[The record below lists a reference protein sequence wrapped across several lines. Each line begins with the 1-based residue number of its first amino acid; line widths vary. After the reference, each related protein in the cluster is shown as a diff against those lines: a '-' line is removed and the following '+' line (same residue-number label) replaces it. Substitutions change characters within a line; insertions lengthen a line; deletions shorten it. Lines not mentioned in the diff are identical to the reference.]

1 MLRLPFLRAK
11 RTTPPLR
18 LFLFATPVATVTT
31 VATVATV
38 IAFATVAALATLAAF
53 ASAPLF
59 FTTARAQD
67 FSSGRSPS
75 GSSPSSGSD
84 SQAITNAYRAAEDRL
99 ASGAPGSAGGA
110 NGANVAATTSTA
122 PPATTLQTGTPT
134 NPEGDAIGV
143 TSRGL
148 ALNGTPWTPVMGE
161 FHYARYPEGE
171 WRDELLKMK
180 SGGIDIVATYVFWI
194 HHEEIEGAFD
204 WSGRRDLRRF
214 VETCKELE
222 LKVIVRCGPWC
233 HGEVRN
239 GGLPDWL
246 LASGCR
252 VRSDDP
258 AYMEKARVLYT
269 QIAAQLKGLLWKDG
283 GPVVGIQLENEYR
296 GPAEHLLALKRM
308 AIDAGIDVPL
318 YTRTGWPALT
328 SPMPPGEILPLFGV
342 YAEGFW
348 DREMTPMPGN
358 YWAGFRFS
366 TLRSDNN
373 IANEALGRGGVTD
386 EPDTESHPYLT
397 CEIGGGMMSSYH
409 RRILNDPRDIES
421 TTIVKLGSGGVSP
434 GYYMYHGGENPDGLL
449 TTLEENQSAPTT
461 NWNDLPVKNYDFQA
475 PLGAAGQFRPHF
487 HRLRRLHL
495 FVHDFGYLLPGM
507 PVTLPERRPQGKDDT
522 RTLRWSV
529 RSDGHSGFI
538 FVNNYQRLQPMPAR
552 EGVQFELNLAR
563 DPLNPNPKAGP
574 TKIPAAPLDVPADS
588 AFILP
593 FNMTL
598 GYGVELAYAT
608 AQPLCLVESFDGKM
622 RNFFFAEIPG
632 IVPELAITDNTIDG
646 VADAGGRQRKA
657 DGLIRITSLKP
668 SQKPALSLR
677 SRNGHGIRIIVLSHA
692 DSLNLYKLEWGDED
706 CVILSPAPVTIAPD
720 QTLTVHT
727 ENAEPVKL
735 KIHPSFPQLFPK
747 KKGFLRQAGQFIAW
761 IFREP
766 GREGSIFETLTLPSD
781 QAAAAGAAY
790 LKNEHTAA
798 RAKKIR
804 AAGPAREI
812 PLGRAPKPVPAAP
825 TDADFAQAAIWE
837 IELPAPPAPRATT
850 NVTTTAAAN
859 ATTTAAANVTATA
872 AANVTAAAGGPLLRL
887 HYAGDVARVHLG
899 EKLIMDD
906 FYNGQPLDLPLARYQ
921 QELAAGAKLT
931 VSILPLRKDSPVY
944 MADAARPRF
953 GKKAATAELIRAELV
968 QRHTHT
974 LIVKDTDD
982 ADKDADDKDT
992 GK

>member
-1 MLRLPFLRAK
+1 MPSLRFSPRFFPAV
-11 RTTPPLR
+11 P
-18 LFLFATPVATVTT
+18 
-31 VATVATV
+31 
-38 IAFATVAALATLAAF
+38 ALVAF
-53 ASAPLF
+53 ASSSLF
-59 FTTARAQD
+59 FACARAQD
-67 FSSGRSPS
+67 FSSGRSGS
-75 GSSPSSGSD
+75 GSSPSSGSG
-84 SQAITNAYRAAEDRL
+84 SQAITDAYQAAEDRL
-99 ASGAPGSAGGA
+99 ASGAAGGGA
-110 NGANVAATTSTA
+110 GAAGANVARTTSAT
-122 PPATTLQTGTPT
+122 PPATVLQTNAAAATT
-134 NPEGDAIGV
+134 PEGEAIGV

-148 ALNGTPWTPVMGE
+148 TLNGAPWTPVMGE
-161 FHYARYPEGE
+161 FHYARYPENE

-194 HHEEIEGAFD
+194 HHEEIEGEFD

-214 VETCKELE
+214 IETCKELD

-283 GPVVGIQLENEYR
+283 GPVAGIQLENEYR

-366 TLRSDNN
+366 TLRSDSN
-373 IANEALGRGGVTD
+373 IANEALGRDGVTD
-386 EPDTESHPYLT
+386 EPGTESHPYLT

-409 RRILNDPRDIES
+409 RRILSDPRDIES

-434 GYYMYHGGENPDGLL
+434 GYYMYHGGENPDGRL

-475 PLGAAGQFRPHF
+475 PLGAAGQFRPQF
-487 HRLRRLHL
+487 HLLRRLHL

-522 RTLRWSV
+522 RTLRWSA

-574 TKIPAAPLDVPADS
+574 TKIPAAPFDVPADS

-593 FNMTL
+593 FNLAL

-608 AQPLCLVESFDGKM
+608 VQPLCMVESFDGKM

-646 VADAGGRQRKA
+646 VSNAGGRQRKA
-657 DGLIRITSLKP
+657 DGLIRIVGIQP

-677 SRNGHGIRIIVLSHA
+677 SRSGHGIRIIVLSHA

-706 CVILSPAPVTIAPD
+706 CVFLSPGPVTIAPD
-720 QTLTVHT
+720 QTLAVHT
-727 ENAEPVKL
+727 ESAEPVKL

-747 KKGFLRQAGQFIAW
+747 RKGVLRKAGQFVAW

-766 GREGSIFETLTLPSD
+766 GKEGSIFETLTLPSD
-781 QAAAAGAAY
+781 QAVDGKPAR
-790 LKNEHTAA
+790 LAA

-804 AAGPAREI
+804 DAGPAREI
-812 PLGRAPKPVPAAP
+812 APGNAPKPVPAAP
-825 TDADFAQAAIWE
+825 TDADFAQAAVWE
-837 IELPAPPAPRATT
+837 IELPPASAL
-850 NVTTTAAAN
+850 
-859 ATTTAAANVTATA
+859 
-872 AANVTAAAGGPLLRL
+872 AAAGTAPLLRL
-887 HYAGDVARVHLG
+887 HYTGDVARIHLG
-899 EKLIMDD
+899 GKLIMDD
-906 FYNGQPLDLPLARYQ
+906 FYNGQPLDLALARYQ
-921 QELAAGAKLT
+921 QELASGAKLT

-944 MADAARPRF
+944 MADSAQPRF
-953 GKKAATAELIRAELV
+953 GKKDAVAELSRVEFV

-974 LIVKDTDD
+974 LAVKDSDDDD
-982 ADKDADDKDT
+982 ADDADDNKT
-992 GK
+992 GKTEDKKTRR

>member
-1 MLRLPFLRAK
+1 M
-11 RTTPPLR
+11 PPPR
-18 LFLFATPVATVTT
+18 LFP
-31 VATVATV
+31 
-38 IAFATVAALATLAAF
+38 IAALAAF
-53 ASAPLF
+53 ASSSLF
-59 FTTARAQD
+59 FAFARAQD
-67 FSSGRSPS
+67 FSSGRSSS
-75 GSSPSSGSD
+75 GSAPSSGSD
-84 SQAITNAYRAAEDRL
+84 SQAITDAYRAAEDRL
-99 ASGAPGSAGGA
+99 ASGAPGAGGA
-110 NGANVAATTSTA
+110 SGANVTATTSAT

-148 ALNGTPWTPVMGE
+148 TLNGTPWTPVMGE
-161 FHYARYPEGE
+161 FHYARYPENE

-194 HHEEIEGAFD
+194 HHEEIEGTFD

-214 VETCKELE
+214 VETCKELD

-269 QIAAQLKGLLWKDG
+269 QIAAQLKALLWKDG

-366 TLRSDNN
+366 TLRADSN

-386 EPDTESHPYLT
+386 EPGTESHPYLT

-434 GYYMYHGGENPDGLL
+434 GYYMYHGGENPDGRLS
-449 TTLEENQSAPTT
+449 TLEENQSAPTT

-487 HRLRRLHL
+487 HLLRRLHL

-522 RTLRWSV
+522 HTLRWSV

-574 TKIPAAPLDVPADS
+574 TKIPVAPFDVPADS

-593 FNMTL
+593 FNMAL

-608 AQPLCLVESFDGKM
+608 AQPLCMVESFDGKM

-646 VADAGGRQRKA
+646 VGSAGGRQRKA
-657 DGLIRITSLKP
+657 DGLIRIVGLKP

-677 SRNGHGIRIIVLSHA
+677 SRSGHGIRIIVLSHA

-706 CVILSPAPVTIAPD
+706 CVFLSPGPVTIAPD
-720 QTLTVHT
+720 QTLAVHT
-727 ENAEPVKL
+727 ESAEPVKL

-747 KKGFLRQAGQFIAW
+747 KKGFLRKAGQFVAW

-766 GREGSIFETLTLPSD
+766 GREGAIFETLTLPSD
-781 QAAAAGAAY
+781 QAVDGKPAR
-790 LKNEHTAA
+790 LAA

-804 AAGPAREI
+804 DAGPAREI
-812 PLGRAPKPVPAAP
+812 ALGNAPKPVPAAP
-825 TDADFAQAAIWE
+825 SDADFAQAAVWE
-837 IELPAPPAPRATT
+837 IELPPAS
-850 NVTTTAAAN
+850 VL
-859 ATTTAAANVTATA
+859 
-872 AANVTAAAGGPLLRL
+872 AAAGTAPLLRL
-887 HYAGDVARVHLG
+887 HYAGDVARVRLG
-899 EKLIMDD
+899 EKLVMDD
-906 FYNGQPLDLPLARYQ
+906 FYNGQPLDLSLDRYR
-921 QELAAGAKLT
+921 QELASGTKLT

-944 MADAARPRF
+944 MADGARPRF
-953 GKKAATAELIRAELV
+953 GKKGAVAELSRVEIV

-974 LIVKDTDD
+974 LVVKDADD
-982 ADKDADDKDT
+982 ADDDSDDKDT
-992 GK
+992 GKTEDKKARRQ